1 MVNHFI
7 NNRKTPNIN
16 IAVLFLASI
25 LTFGFGFVFF
35 YDSLMEPMYYINRK
49 RLINYLKTNKATLE
63 LINSASKNDLSAM
76 VMDKIVDYK
85 LFIDGIEYQ
94 LWVWEN
100 KNITLFTRYG
110 DNNGDLIGLFT
121 SSPISKK
128 QNKQLIKL
136 IAEKTL
142 VS

>member
-7 NNRKTPNIN
+7 NNNNKNPNIS
-16 IAVLFLASI
+16 IAVFILASI

-35 YDSLMEPMYYINRK
+35 YDPLMEPMYYINRK
-49 RLINYLKTNKATLE
+49 RLINYLKTNKVTLE

-76 VMDKIVDYK
+76 VMKDIVDYK
-85 LFIDGIEYQ
+85 LFIDGTEYQ
-94 LWVWEN
+94 LWVWGGTKVTVSD
-100 KNITLFTRYG
+100 KNLNIE
-110 DNNGDLIGLFT
+110 LIGLFT

-136 IAEKTL
+136 IGEKTFAN
-142 VS
+142 